1 MRIKRITFVGCC
13 LLLSIS
19 ALLASCSNHS
29 KDAIQQT
36 DTPAISYNVENSLY
50 AAYQEEAADEQK
62 VNDIM
67 LQIANVDWKVY
78 GELRNSEYPLVIETL
93 EYLYNHLALIKPE
106 HYSNLVLATTNLDG
120 AASEQ
125 YAAIVGELF
134 LNHKSEFLDT
144 LTGMT
149 DKKQR
154 SSIISKIAYNLSYK
168 DPKEIKQ
175 EITVWQTRSKYNSK
189 ENEVIAEIIEA
200 VENPY

>member
-1 MRIKRITFVGCC
+1 M
-13 LLLSIS
+13 
-19 ALLASCSNHS
+19 
-29 KDAIQQT
+29 
-36 DTPAISYNVENSLY
+36 
-50 AAYQEEAADEQK
+50 
-62 VNDIM
+62 
-67 LQIANVDWKVY
+67 
-78 GELRNSEYPLVIETL
+78 
-93 EYLYNHLALIKPE
+93 
-106 HYSNLVLATTNLDG
+106 DG